1 MDNITHVKQG
11 ELSHFTIV
19 CISYTCIYKCITRYG
34 VTTNSFP
41 NVASP
46 MFASLFYFKW
56 LYISVKWGK
65 GGKKK
70 DRKVTLPWYTF
81 RWVRERQNWV
91 LTTPTN
97 SILEIFLTCDFSDK
111 IFFGNA
117 YWYLNF
123 LKKKIFLPLNGCIKH
138 NNTVMVNYLSMVN
151 TKLRGST
158 QLF

>member
-81 RWVRERQNWV
+81 RRVRERQKWSFADANNFYPWD
-91 LTTPTN
+91 
-97 SILEIFLTCDFSDK
+97 ILSLW
-111 IFFGNA
+111 FFGQNVVCRGVLLFEQFEEKNLFDFDRMCQA
-117 YWYLNF
+117 YEYYIDKLLNNV
-123 LKKKIFLPLNGCIKH
+123 KYKTERN
-138 NNTVMVNYLSMVN
+138 
-151 TKLRGST
+151 
-158 QLF
+158 

>member
-56 LYISVKWGK
+56 LYIFVKWGK
-65 GGKKK
+65 GERKKIEK
-70 DRKVTLPWYTF
+70 WRYHDIHSVGCVK
-81 RWVRERQNWV
+81 
-91 LTTPTN
+91 
-97 SILEIFLTCDFSDK
+97 DK
-111 IFFGNA
+111 IEFWRRQQILSLRYSSLVIFRTKYFLAMRIDIGNF
-117 YWYLNF
+117 WRKN
-123 LKKKIFLPLNGCIKH
+123 IFVFKWMH
-138 NNTVMVNYLSMVN
+138 
-151 TKLRGST
+151 
-158 QLF
+158 QA

>member
-19 CISYTCIYKCITRYG
+19 CITYTCIYKCITRYG

-97 SILEIFLTCDFSDK
+97 SILEIFLTLW
-111 IFFGNA
+111 FFGQN
-117 YWYLNF
+117 
-123 LKKKIFLPLNGCIKH
+123 IFWRCVLIFELFEE
-138 NNTVMVNYLSMVN
+138 NNLLDFDRM
-151 TKLRGST
+151 R
-158 QLF
+158 QA